1 MNRGALLGWK
11 RLWTLIPGTVNPGGA
26 EISQGTSTLLRSPA
40 VDAQAL
46 VPQTLA
52 VTEGET
58 LIAEETEA
66 QYAQQDG
73 VKFSPT

>member
-1 MNRGALLGWK
+1 MTCSRLGGLLQTVVAFCEPWCPSGLEEALDSDSRNRQP
-11 RLWTLIPGTVNPGGA
+11 RGA

-46 VPQTLA
+46 APQTLA

-58 LIAEETEA
+58 LIA
-66 QYAQQDG
+66 
-73 VKFSPT
+73 